1 MAQKKAAAR
10 RTSHRKQASS
20 SRAPVAK
27 KQQNARAAASWTDRV
42 ENTAGKVA
50 ETAKETFEKRQVRAQ
65 ISLIKSN
72 SSRRKPTFQRGLS
85 ISGHPYETCNAV
97 SAIGLE

>member
-50 ETAKETFEKRQVRAQ
+50 ETAKETFEGAKDKLADVIQSA
-65 ISLIKSN
+65 KSAL
-72 SSRRKPTFQRGLS
+72 K
-85 ISGHPYETCNAV
+85 
-97 SAIGLE
+97 